1 MKNPNP
7 SDTTSIGTPAD
18 CARRTNGTN
27 PGSWGWAAAVASSA
41 AGSAST
47 WAISHVISRR
57 DPISPAS

>member
-7 SDTTSIGTPAD
+7 SDTTSIGIAAA

-27 PGSWGWAAAVASSA
+27 PGSCGWAAAVASSA

-47 WAISHVISRR
+47 IAISSSISRR
-57 DPISPAS
+57 EPIRPAS